1 MAITSLIA
9 PSHKLYF
16 LARHCRSRLALFI
29 PVYVGEAQTEEHT
42 LGNLMQSVKCRREI
56 FRGFSSNH
64 IIMYTDV
71 FYFLLFVLVCSFMT
85 YSYALNHQD
94 PVLVFTH
101 HLPFQEPTAL
111 QGPTHLFTHVKIRP
125 LSRNSSLKSGGFNL
139 RHDVLHTSFY

>member
-1 MAITSLIA
+1 MAITSLIV

-71 FYFLLFVLVCSFMT
+71 FYFLLFVLVCSFM
-85 YSYALNHQD
+85 
-94 PVLVFTH
+94 
-101 HLPFQEPTAL
+101 
-111 QGPTHLFTHVKIRP
+111 
-125 LSRNSSLKSGGFNL
+125 
-139 RHDVLHTSFY
+139 